1 MARTTSVSPDAFS
14 SSNGHDAD
22 AVDRPAGRAGR
33 RRALPSGRAV
43 GGGFVIAVAV
53 VATFAGWIDTHGG
66 TGTRWVVAAAALPAG
81 TRLTTADLTTTT
93 LRLGQ
98 GPVATDA
105 FAAAGALLGRELAV
119 AVTPGELILRSEVPI
134 GAAAPLLRPVPVTV
148 SPTDL
153 VDLAV
158 GDLVD
163 VLESPSSEATATT
176 VTVVV
181 RGARVLST
189 TQPSGGLLD
198 SGGTEVV
205 TLGVATLAEVTATV
219 IAEHAGTLDVVVG
232 EPSDGS
238 GPGAGPS

>member
-14 SSNGHDAD
+14 TSNGHSSE

-53 VATFAGWIDTHGG
+53 VVTFAGWIDTHGG
-66 TGTRWVVAAAALPAG
+66 AATRWVVAAAALPAG
-81 TRLTTADLTTTT
+81 TRLTAADLTTTK
-93 LRLGQ
+93 LRLGT
-98 GPVATDA
+98 GPAATAAFDA
-105 FAAAGALLGRELAV
+105 VGSLLGRDLAV
-119 AVTPGELILRSEVPI
+119 AVSPGELILRSEVPV
-134 GAAAPLLRPVPVTV
+134 GPPAVLLRPVPVTV

-163 VLESPSSEATATT
+163 VLETPSAGTTATT
-176 VTVVV
+176 VAVVV

-189 TQPSGGLLD
+189 TQPSGGLLG